1 MNDLFA
7 MLNSLNSML
16 DPSEMPRNNYTPLEK
31 DKIDT
36 IMSIAKNFE
45 KGNRLG
51 GLYYYA
57 EFENGYGIDI
67 IKHNGSYGGDE
78 DLFEIAVM
86 KDGDVCYDTSIT
98 DDVVGWL
105 TSEEVMSYVFKVKE
119 LKVE

>member
-1 MNDLFA
+1 MNDIFT
-7 MLNSLNSML
+7 MLNSMNRML

-36 IMSIAKNFE
+36 IMSNAKNFE
-45 KGNRLG
+45 KGNRFG

-67 IKHNGSYGGDE
+67 IKHNGSYGSDE

-119 LKVE
+119 LKTE

>member
-1 MNDLFA
+1 MNDIFT
-7 MLNSLNSML
+7 MLNSMNRMIDS
-16 DPSEMPRNNYTPLEK
+16 SEMPRRNYTPLEK

-36 IMSIAKNFE
+36 IMSNAKNFE
-45 KGNRLG
+45 KGDRFG

-119 LKVE
+119 LKTE